1 MTKTLK
7 IIDYN
12 GELTDTGVDL
22 DKLDDILRIDIDI
35 VTGDEIATVIYKN
48 GERERY
54 DSSNCR
60 LQDFYDWGYCLY
72 GAEENRLEE
81 FERRTSSYDM

>member
-1 MTKTLK
+1 MTTLK
-7 IIDYN
+7 IMDYN
-12 GELTDTGVDL
+12 GELTDTGVSL
-22 DKLDDILRIDIDI
+22 DKLEDILRIDIDV

-48 GERERY
+48 GKRERY

-60 LQDFYDWGYCLY
+60 LHDFYDCGYCLY
-72 GAEENRLEE
+72 GPNENRLVE